1 VKEIYYKTNMS
12 NDRIEITLHDFLVQS
27 ADSALEHQ
35 REDGSFPPGHSY
47 LYNEQATPVRT
58 TAHWLTTLSEVYR
71 ITSKER
77 FQDAAIDALEYLLED
92 EVRPSG
98 YSFHC
103 RNAPNKDNCNGLVGQ
118 AYPIRALAHAGDKLN
133 RRDAIKTAL
142 EVYELH
148 NFDTNLRLWEVVE
161 TDGEVLSFDRTL
173 NHQLAFAAASSN
185 LLEERQSIKSD
196 IQTFIDGLHKNLRT
210 DRRGLIRHYVR
221 PPQMAMIQTVLK
233 KPRHWD
239 MVINEIVFH
248 YYARSSNRRQREI
261 GYQTVNLH
269 WLALLKQRLSKED
282 YWKTENMKNAINY
295 INSEEYQSMYLEVE
309 EGTATP
315 GIRTAWIEHVLN
327 GVTAKETSQYIE
339 QTLER
344 KLNYDTYLF
353 TSDSGISVDQSAVI
367 SFLMGFPNIN
377 LSIPIESNNF

>member
-1 VKEIYYKTNMS
+1 
-12 NDRIEITLHDFLVQS
+12 
-27 ADSALEHQ
+27 
-35 REDGSFPPGHSY
+35 
-47 LYNEQATPVRT
+47 
-58 TAHWLTTLSEVYR
+58 
-71 ITSKER
+71 
-77 FQDAAIDALEYLLED
+77 
-92 EVRPSG
+92 
-98 YSFHC
+98 
-103 RNAPNKDNCNGLVGQ
+103 
-118 AYPIRALAHAGDKLN
+118 
-133 RRDAIKTAL
+133 
-142 EVYELH
+142 
-148 NFDTNLRLWEVVE
+148 
-161 TDGEVLSFDRTL
+161 
-173 NHQLAFAAASSN
+173 
-185 LLEERQSIKSD
+185 
-196 IQTFIDGLHKNLRT
+196 
-210 DRRGLIRHYVR
+210 
-221 PPQMAMIQTVLK
+221 
-233 KPRHWD
+233 
-239 MVINEIVFH
+239 
-248 YYARSSNRRQREI
+248 
-261 GYQTVNLH
+261 VNLH